1 MSRSATN
8 ELLSEIEVRLRA
20 AGRDEARTL
29 AEWLLSEAL
38 GVDRLALLAQ
48 PALSLEDAA
57 RARLEAWVRRVASGE
72 PLQYVLGA
80 QPFFGRDF
88 LCDPRALIPRP
99 ETEELCERALADA
112 RIWSDP
118 APCVLDIGTGTG
130 CIAVTLALE
139 RPAARICAVDSSPD
153 ALALARQ
160 NAQRL
165 GVGDQI
171 VWREADLLD
180 GVASES
186 IRAIVTNPP
195 YVSEAEFPS
204 LDATVREHEP
214 KQALVA
220 GPDGLAVIRRL
231 ISQARLAL
239 VPGGMLWMEIGN
251 EQGAAVCALLRHA
264 GFTAVALHRDL
275 AGHERIVEARR
286 SE

>member
-48 PALSLEDAA
+48 PVLSLDDAT
-57 RARLEAWVRRVASGE
+57 RARLEAWVRRVAAGE

-99 ETEELCERALADA
+99 ETEELCERALADS

-139 RPAARICAVDSSPD
+139 RPAARIGAVDCSPD

-160 NAQRL
+160 NARRL
-165 GVGDQI
+165 GVEDRI
-171 VWREADLLD
+171 AWREADLLD
-180 GVASES
+180 GVAPES

-195 YVSEAEFPS
+195 YVSEAEFPA
-204 LDATVREHEP
+204 LDVTVRAYEP
-214 KQALVA
+214 KRALV
-220 GPDGLAVIRRL
+220 GGLDGLAVIRRL

-239 VPGGMLWMEIGN
+239 VPGGILWMEIGN
-251 EQGAAVCALLRHA
+251 EQGSAVCALLRHA